1 MADFSAE
8 SLLLSLLLKPKAR
21 RAVERKE
28 EQSMSPKP
36 VNRSRNSKDRRPH
49 PGRGKPGGNG
59 TRPPYMSSGS
69 SEKAAGIAVA
79 AREEKRVELPD
90 NIVVKDLA
98 DLLKLSPVH
107 IIKELMK
114 NGIIANINQQI
125 DRDAATVVATDLG
138 FEVLEPTPAEHVSAM
153 EIPSVEEE
161 DPSLLQPRPPVVTIM
176 GHVDHGKTSLLDVIR
191 QTNVTAQEA
200 GGITQHIGAYQVELH
215 GQKITFL
222 DTPGH
227 EAFTAMRARGAQAT
241 DIAILVVAA
250 DDGVMP
256 QTLEAIDHARAANVP
271 IVVAINKIDKPDA
284 NPDRVKQQLSEI
296 GLVPEEYGGQTIM
309 VPVSARRKEGIDN
322 LLEMLLLV
330 AEMQELKANPSRAA
344 AGVVI
349 EAKLDKARGP
359 VATVLVKAGTL
370 KIGDVVVAGGNYGKV
385 KALFDEKGKRLR
397 KATPSMPAELL
408 GLNGV
413 PTAGDVWKVVED
425 EKTARSLAGEKTAE
439 AAAEVPAAPVTL
451 DDLYKQIQAGQ
462 VKELNVVV
470 KTDVQ
475 GSVEPI
481 VNSLNRL
488 QAEDVRVRVI
498 HAGTG
503 SITESDVLLAS
514 ASHAVIIGFNSR
526 LEPGAKHLAEENQVD
541 IRFYDV
547 IYKLVEDIQKALTG
561 LLEPKFEEVT
571 EGHAEVR
578 QVFKISKTESV
589 AGAMVTDGKIS
600 RSSRGR
606 IIRGGEV
613 LFDGKVGSLRRFK
626 EDVREVAA
634 GYECGV
640 HLEGFSDYQVGD
652 ILEFYRME
660 RVS

>member
-1 MADFSAE
+1 
-8 SLLLSLLLKPKAR
+8 
-21 RAVERKE
+21 
-28 EQSMSPKP
+28 MSPRP
-36 VNRSRNSKDRRPH
+36 INRSRSTKDRRPQ
-49 PGRGKPGGNG
+49 GRGRPGGNG
-59 TRPPYMSSGS
+59 ARPPYSPSAS
-69 SEKAAGIAVA
+69 TDRAAAVAVA
-79 AREEKRVELPD
+79 AREEKTVELPD
-90 NIVVKDLA
+90 NIIVKDLA

-138 FEVLEPTPAEHVSAM
+138 FEVQEPVPVERAAAL
-153 EIPSVEEE
+153 EIPAVSEE

-191 QTNVTAQEA
+191 QANVTAQEA

-241 DIAILVVAA
+241 DIAVLVVAA

-256 QTLEAIDHARAANVP
+256 QTLEAIDHAKAANVP
-271 IVVAINKIDKPDA
+271 IVVAINKIDKADA
-284 NPDRVKQQLSEI
+284 NPDRVKQQLAEI
-296 GLVPEEYGGQTIM
+296 GLVPEDYGGQTIM
-309 VPVSARRKEGIDN
+309 VPVSARRKEGIDT

-330 AEMQELKANPSRAA
+330 SEMQEYKANPTRAA

-370 KIGDVVVAGGNYGKV
+370 KVGDAVVAGGTYGKV
-385 KALFDEKGKRLR
+385 KALFDEKGRRLR
-397 KATPSMPAELL
+397 KAGPSMPAELL

-413 PTAGDVWKVVED
+413 PVAGDVWKVVAE
-425 EKTARSLAGEKTAE
+425 EKTARSLAE
-439 AAAEVPAAPVTL
+439 ARGPESVAEVPVTPVTL

-462 VKELNVVV
+462 VKELNVIV

-481 VNSLNRL
+481 VVSLNRL

-498 HAGTG
+498 HSGTG

-541 IRFYDV
+541 IRFYEV
-547 IYKLVEDIQKALTG
+547 IYKLVEDVQKALTG
-561 LLEPKFEEVT
+561 LLEPKYEEVT

-578 QVFKISKTESV
+578 QLFKISKSESV
-589 AGAMVTDGKIS
+589 AGVMVTDGKIT

-606 IIRGGEV
+606 VIRTGGV

-626 EDVREVAA
+626 EDVRDVAA

-652 ILEFYRME
+652 ILEFYKME

>member
-1 MADFSAE
+1 
-8 SLLLSLLLKPKAR
+8 
-21 RAVERKE
+21 
-28 EQSMSPKP
+28 MSPRP
-36 VNRSRNSKDRRPH
+36 INRSRSTRDRRPQQ
-49 PGRGKPGGNG
+49 GRGRPGGNG
-59 TRPPYMSSGS
+59 ARPPYSPSAS
-69 SEKAAGIAVA
+69 TDRAAAVAVA
-79 AREEKRVELPD
+79 AREEKTVELPD
-90 NIVVKDLA
+90 SIIVKDLA

-138 FEVLEPTPAEHVSAM
+138 FEVQEPVPVERAAAL
-153 EIPSVEEE
+153 EIPTVSEE

-191 QTNVTAQEA
+191 QANVTAQEA

-241 DIAILVVAA
+241 DIAVLVVAA

-256 QTLEAIDHARAANVP
+256 QTLEAIDHAKAANVP
-271 IVVAINKIDKPDA
+271 IVVAINKIDKADA
-284 NPDRVKQQLSEI
+284 NPDRVKQQLAEI
-296 GLVPEEYGGQTIM
+296 GLVPEDYGGQTIM
-309 VPVSARRKEGIDN
+309 VPVSARRKEGIDT

-330 AEMQELKANPSRAA
+330 SEMQEYKANPTRAA

-370 KIGDVVVAGGNYGKV
+370 KVGDAVVAGGTYGKV
-385 KALFDEKGKRLR
+385 KALFDEKGRRLR
-397 KATPSMPAELL
+397 KAGPSMPAELL

-413 PTAGDVWKVVED
+413 PVAGDVWKVVAE
-425 EKTARSLAGEKTAE
+425 EKTARSLAE
-439 AAAEVPAAPVTL
+439 ARGPESVAEVPVTPVTL

-462 VKELNVVV
+462 VKELNVIV

-481 VNSLNRL
+481 VVSLNRL

-498 HAGTG
+498 HSGTG

-547 IYKLVEDIQKALTG
+547 IYKLVEDVQKALTG
-561 LLEPKFEEVT
+561 LLEPKYEEVT

-578 QVFKISKTESV
+578 QLFKISKSESV
-589 AGAMVTDGKIS
+589 AGVMVTDGKIT

-606 IIRGGEV
+606 VIRSGGV
-613 LFDGKVGSLRRFK
+613 LFDGKMGSLRRFK
-626 EDVREVAA
+626 EDVRDVAA